1 LMSRQVHRTHLFGTA
16 VLLVLLLPLAVR
28 AQDFGPPLLPGAQAT
43 SLPDHARLLLA
54 ERGRPAVVTLLDGT
68 RLTGTVGGADAS
80 GLVLMDGA
88 GLMGSRMTLGWPGI
102 SSVRVER
109 RNRILE
115 GVLLGAAGGAALGW
129 VSSYGPEGNRD
140 ILGTD
145 VPRRALRGGSQG
157 ALIGALLGLL
167 QGIDVH
173 LPLAPV
179 ASGLS
184 GPTFPGARVL
194 RPTSGLVSLYPLDS
208 LTLREIEASLQT
220 FSTKT
225 GLEEFRTVTT
235 GQTWNN
241 RAGATLAL
249 ETGWPAGGR
258 WWLRS
263 RLEWTELPTVRL
275 TVEPGGDTF
284 SSESTTLS
292 RDYRDLR
299 VLVGPVLPIGGIAR
313 LPFAELSFLG
323 GVSRT
328 TLGTEYRYQSG
339 VPGPLVDESTT
350 TRQSVWRPV
359 LMVGAGLSLLNRPTL
374 SAALRL
380 EGVMGLGFETDVLR
394 NPDNQEVLLPRHRI
408 TPIGVHFGLEIR
420 LPRF

>member
-1 LMSRQVHRTHLFGTA
+1 MSRQVHRTHLFGTA

-43 SLPDHARLLLA
+43 PLPDHARLLLA
-54 ERGRPAVVTLLDGT
+54 EQGRPVVVTLLDGS

-80 GLVLMDGA
+80 GLVLVDGA
-88 GLMGSRMTLGWPGI
+88 GLMGSRMTVGWPGI

-115 GVLLGAAGGAALGW
+115 GMLLGATGGAALGW
-129 VSSYGPEGNRD
+129 VSSYGPEGDRD

-167 QGIDVH
+167 QGLDVH

-179 ASGLS
+179 ASGLA
-184 GPTFPGARVL
+184 GPTFPGARLL

-208 LTLREIEASLQT
+208 LTLREIEASLET
-220 FSTKT
+220 FPVQG
-225 GLEEFRTVTT
+225 GLEEDRDMNI
-235 GQTWNN
+235 GDSWNG

-249 ETGWPAGGR
+249 ETGWPSPGR

-263 RLEWTELPTVRL
+263 RLEWTELPRVRL
-275 TVEPGGDTF
+275 TVTNQEALLNE
-284 SSESTTLS
+284 SSTLT
-292 RDYRDLR
+292 REYRDLR
-299 VLVGPVLPIGGIAR
+299 LLVGPVLPIGGIAR
-313 LPFAELSFLG
+313 LPLAELSFLG

-380 EGVMGLGFETDVLR
+380 EGVMGLGFETDPLR
-394 NPDNQEVLLPRHRI
+394 DPDTQEVLLPRHRI
-408 TPIGVHFGLEIR
+408 TPIGLHVGLELR

>member
-1 LMSRQVHRTHLFGTA
+1 M
-16 VLLVLLLPLAVR
+16 
-28 AQDFGPPLLPGAQAT
+28 
-43 SLPDHARLLLA
+43 
-54 ERGRPAVVTLLDGT
+54 
-68 RLTGTVGGADAS
+68 
-80 GLVLMDGA
+80 
-88 GLMGSRMTLGWPGI
+88 
-102 SSVRVER
+102 
-109 RNRILE
+109 
-115 GVLLGAAGGAALGW
+115 LGAAGGAALGW
-129 VSSYGPEGNRD
+129 LSPYGPEGDRD
-140 ILGTD
+140 IQGID

-157 ALIGALLGLL
+157 ALIGAFLGLL
-167 QGIDVH
+167 QGLDVH
-173 LPLAPV
+173 LPLTPV
-179 ASGLS
+179 ASGLA
-184 GPTFPGARVL
+184 GPTFPGARLL
-194 RPTSGLVSLYPLDS
+194 RPTSGLVSLYPVDS

-225 GLEEFRTVTT
+225 GLEEIRTMTT

-249 ETGWPAGGR
+249 ETGWPGPGR

-275 TVEPGGDTF
+275 TVEPGGGTF
-284 SSESTTLS
+284 FSESTTLS

-323 GVSRT
+323 GASRT

-339 VPGPLVDESTT
+339 VPGPLVDESSTV
-350 TRQSVWRPV
+350 RQTVWRPV
-359 LMVGAGLSLLNRPTL
+359 LMIGAGLSLLNRPTL

-380 EGVMGLGFETDVLR
+380 EGVMGLGFETDPLR
-394 NPDNQEVLLPRHRI
+394 DPDTLEILLPRHRI
-408 TPIGVHFGLEIR
+408 TPIGLHVGLELR